1 MQTMRAIEYHA
12 PGDIRVSS
20 VAMPAC
26 ADDEIRAK
34 VDACAICGTDL
45 KTYVHG
51 NTRIKPPKIMGHEF
65 TAVVETVGK
74 NVEGFEIRRRIV
86 MATSVSCGRCF
97 YCSKGRTNLCLDL
110 RPMGFTYNGG
120 MAEYVTI
127 PALALENGHVIKVP
141 EAVKPEHAALAEPV
155 SCAVNACT
163 NSNVKQGDT
172 VLVTGAG
179 PMGIINACVAR
190 HFGAERIIVADTNPL
205 RLDHAGKFDFDLI
218 VNPDTEDLR
227 RAVLDFTD
235 QIGADVV
242 IVAAPAKEPQQ
253 QALDTV
259 RKKGTVCLFASL
271 PADNSI
277 LCLDSRKIHY
287 NEITIVGSSD
297 STPAHVK
304 TAVELINAAQVPA
317 EKIATHILPL
327 EEIFTGFDLMKSGQ
341 ALRVVLKP

>member
-1 MQTMRAIEYHA
+1 MKAIEYHA
-12 PGDIRVSS
+12 PGAIRVST
-20 VAMPAC
+20 VAMPQCSA
-26 ADDEIRAK
+26 DEIRAK

-65 TAVVETVGK
+65 TAVVETVGE
-74 NVEGFEIRRRIV
+74 NVRGFEIGQRIA

-97 YCSKGRTNLCLDL
+97 YCSRGHTNLCLDL

-127 PALALENGHVIKVP
+127 PARALNNGHVIKVP
-141 EAVKPEHAALAEPV
+141 AGVKAEHAALAEPV

-163 NSNVKQGDT
+163 NSNIKQGDT
-172 VLVTGAG
+172 VLVTGSG

-190 HFGAERIIVADTNPL
+190 HFGAEKIIVADTNPL
-205 RLDHAGKFDFDLI
+205 RLAHAANFGFDLI
-218 VNPDTEDLR
+218 VNPDTQDLR
-227 RAVLDFTD
+227 QVVLDFTG

-242 IVAAPAKEPQQ
+242 VVAAPAKEPQQ
-253 QALDTV
+253 QALDMV
-259 RKKGTVCLFASL
+259 RKRGTICLFASL
-271 PADNSI
+271 PAEDSI
-277 LCLDSRKIHY
+277 LALDSRKIHY
-287 NEITIVGSSD
+287 NELTVTGSSD
-297 STPAHVK
+297 STPAHVQ
-304 TAVELINAAQVPA
+304 TAVELITTAQIPA

-327 EEIFTGFDLMKSGQ
+327 EDILKGFDLMKSGQ

>member
-1 MQTMRAIEYHA
+1 MQMIKAIEYHA

-20 VAMPAC
+20 VPMPQC

-45 KTYVHG
+45 KTFVHG

-74 NVEGFEIRRRIV
+74 NVEGFEIGQRIV
-86 MATSVSCGRCF
+86 MATSVSCGQLCF
-97 YCSKGRTNLCLDL
+97 DL

-127 PALALENGHVIKVP
+127 PAQALNNGHVIKVP

-163 NSNVKQGDT
+163 NSNIKQGDT
-172 VLVTGAG
+172 VLVTGSG

-190 HFGAERIIVADTNPL
+190 HFGAEKIIVADTNPL
-205 RLDHAGKFDFDLI
+205 RLDHAANFGFDLLI
-218 VNPDTEDLR
+218 NPGTEDLR
-227 RAVLDFTD
+227 GAVLDFTD
-235 QIGADVV
+235 QIGAD
-242 IVAAPAKEPQQ
+242 IAIIAAPAKEPQQ
-253 QALDTV
+253 QALDMV
-259 RKKGTVCLFASL
+259 RKRGTICLFASL

-277 LCLDSRKIHY
+277 LALDSRKIHY
-287 NEITIVGSSD
+287 NEIRVVGSSD
-297 STPAHVK
+297 STPAHVE
-304 TAVELINAAQVPA
+304 TAVELITTAKIPA
-317 EKIATHILPL
+317 EKIATHILDL
-327 EEIFTGFDLMKSGQ
+327 EEILKGFDLMKSGQ